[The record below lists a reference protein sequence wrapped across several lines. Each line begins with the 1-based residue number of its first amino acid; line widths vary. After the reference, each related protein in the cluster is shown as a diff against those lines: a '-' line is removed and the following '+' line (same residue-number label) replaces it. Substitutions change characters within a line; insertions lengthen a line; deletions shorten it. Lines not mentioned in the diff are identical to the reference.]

1 MAKKYFGYESQVLIP
16 VGRSLSSSMGRV
28 VLHEDRRHMDYQHPI
43 VREGAMMSTQN
54 LKAYAEAKQREEDAK
69 TVAKLDDFLEFMD
82 TDVSQVGTV
91 VNEVV
96 PFDRGGI
103 DD

>member
-1 MAKKYFGYESQVLIP
+1 MAKRHYGYDNQVLVP
-16 VGRSLSSSMGRV
+16 AGRTLSSSMGRA
-28 VLHEDRRHMDYQHPI
+28 VLHEDRRYMDYQHPI
-43 VREGAMMSTQN
+43 IREGAMMSTQN

-82 TDVSQVGTV
+82 SDVSQVGTV
-91 VNEVV
+91 VSEVV
-96 PFDRGGI
+96 PFDRGDI

>member
-1 MAKKYFGYESQVLIP
+1 
-16 VGRSLSSSMGRV
+16 
-28 VLHEDRRHMDYQHPI
+28 
-43 VREGAMMSTQN
+43 MSTQN